1 MIICK
6 VFHEV
11 AAHFITQLCVAAVEG
26 LRMTPSVVIGDMG
39 IGAWLGEVSVKC

>member
-1 MIICK
+1 MICK

-11 AAHFITQLCVAAVEG
+11 AAHFITQLYLGVVEG

-39 IGAWLGEVSVKC
+39 IGAGLAEVSVKC

>member
-11 AAHFITQLCVAAVEG
+11 AAHFITQLCVAVVEG
-26 LRMTPSVVIGDMG
+26 LRMTPIVVIGDMG
-39 IGAWLGEVSVKC
+39 IGAEVSVKC

>member
-11 AAHFITQLCVAAVEG
+11 AAHCITQLCVAVVEG
-26 LRMTPSVVIGDMG
+26 LRMTPIVVIGDMG
-39 IGAWLGEVSVKC
+39 IGAEVSVKC